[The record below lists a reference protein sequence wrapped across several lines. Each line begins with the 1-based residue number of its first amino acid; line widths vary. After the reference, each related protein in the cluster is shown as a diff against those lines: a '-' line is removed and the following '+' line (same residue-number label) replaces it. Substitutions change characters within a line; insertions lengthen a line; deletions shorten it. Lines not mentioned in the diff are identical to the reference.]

1 MLAVLF
7 LLLTLLFV
15 AIFYFALKKDKVFL
29 LPYGV
34 WLLVIGVLAFMEVF
48 LNNPKLF
55 LFILVSTLIIN
66 YAIFKRIKFIKVN
79 PRILLII
86 QCLRIPV
93 ELILYNLF
101 LSKSIPEIMT
111 FNGLNFDILFGFL
124 AIVLLVASLI
134 KDSIFQNLLFKIWN
148 GLGIIS
154 VAFVVLLAIL
164 SSPIPI
170 QQFGID
176 QPNVAL
182 LSFPYCYLPVIIVPI
197 VVLSHIMTFRQLF
210 YDFSRDKKRCDLK
223 NTKISELYT

>member
-7 LLLTLLFV
+7 LLLTFVFV

-197 VVLSHIMTFRQLF
+197 VVLSHIMTFRCKVSGVSVEIE
-210 YDFSRDKKRCDLK
+210 DR
-223 NTKISELYT
+223 T